1 MNLKDKVLLIF
12 WCAVAVA
19 VTNLITL
26 PQAYAEEIEEE
37 EYCSGMD
44 LRKAE
49 REYIERLEKLV
60 TDLYTFK
67 IQSNINIAEV
77 AYRERHSTER

>member
-1 MNLKDKVLLIF
+1 MSLKEKVILII

-19 VTNLITL
+19 AGNLITI
-26 PQAYAEEIEEE
+26 PQAYAEEVEE

-60 TDLYTFK
+60 TALYTFK

>member
-19 VTNLITL
+19 ATNLMTI
-26 PQAYAEEIEEE
+26 PQAYAEEIEE

-60 TDLYTFK
+60 TALYTFK

>member
-1 MNLKDKVLLIF
+1 MNLKEKVILII
-12 WCAVAVA
+12 WCAVAVIA
-19 VTNLITL
+19 GNLITI
-26 PQAYAEEIEEE
+26 PQAYSEEIEE

-60 TDLYTFK
+60 SDLYTFK